1 MKIRQIA
8 FLILLLVVAG
18 IVFLLVKQ
26 TRQHPSDP
34 LGETV
39 PSAKPLRQTE
49 EVVQVNTTGATTSP
63 RPSMQVGQTP
73 DRVPSLNWETPIN
86 FYGKV
91 VDEKNS
97 PVAGADV
104 VIIWGNADGEGQQ
117 ATMRTD
123 ARGLFSFNGAK
134 GRSIN
139 VHVTK
144 SGYYTLKNQTRFMYA
159 EPDDRHFHRPNPDAP
174 VVFSLK
180 QRGKAEP
187 LLHGQKLFG
196 FKADG
201 TKYFLDLETQK
212 NRLTP
217 PGHIALSFTRG
228 ERNLD
233 GKFDWSATLSSPG
246 GGIIES
252 VEEFQFLAP
261 IDGYE
266 TSVQVSQQVADP
278 NWASSLKKRFFFKTG
293 QEGLF
298 GRIEIT
304 FIPKYSDLA
313 AVDMAFFLNR
323 TGSHNLE
330 YDPAVQPKQTVFE

>member
-196 FKADG
+196 PTDF
-201 TKYFLDLETQK
+201 
-212 NRLTP
+212 P
-217 PGHIALSFTRG
+217 ALSGDTG
-228 ERNLD
+228 
-233 GKFDWSATLSSPG
+233 
-246 GGIIES
+246 
-252 VEEFQFLAP
+252 
-261 IDGYE
+261 
-266 TSVQVSQQVADP
+266 
-278 NWASSLKKRFFFKTG
+278 SLK
-293 QEGLF
+293 
-298 GRIEIT
+298 GRRE
-304 FIPKYSDLA
+304 
-313 AVDMAFFLNR
+313 
-323 TGSHNLE
+323 
-330 YDPAVQPKQTVFE
+330 TVSRPRPEAEAR